1 MRFGGGGNVEEE
13 LYDAHGDNAGAGGD
27 AAAEE
32 EDDEEGVGKGPTGPT
47 PVPLVERIPMPAVL
61 LVAKEEEPTAIA
73 SIAFR
78 CANVKYRD
86 RLGDDN
92 RDDELLPVLY

>member
-1 MRFGGGGNVEEE
+1 
-13 LYDAHGDNAGAGGD
+13 
-27 AAAEE
+27 
-32 EDDEEGVGKGPTGPT
+32 
-47 PVPLVERIPMPAVL
+47 MPAVL